1 MEIILSK
8 ALPMN
13 IVKHIKSYI
22 PKDRDMKSP
31 VADLLA
37 VNKYKG
43 RNRTGPSKHDAY
55 NKYSSY
61 YRYRLLSSNNFWRAR
76 EEILHIIHLRDLY
89 NNKHCDNYMTAL
101 SRYDIGEI
109 ISGSNRYDHV
119 LFTTRRKRITAN

>member
-37 VNKYKG
+37 VNRYKC

-61 YRYRLLSSNNFWRAR
+61 YRYRLLSSNNFCLVIR
-76 EEILHIIHLRDLY
+76 E
-89 NNKHCDNYMTAL
+89 K
-101 SRYDIGEI
+101 
-109 ISGSNRYDHV
+109 
-119 LFTTRRKRITAN
+119 